1 MFESATPLLW
11 FAFFV
16 SMLFCVVRD
25 DYDGFG
31 CWTGK
36 RGKDVGQ
43 ESVVRM
49 MQNIVRPAPLDK
61 DNYGELS

>member
-1 MFESATPLLW
+1 
-11 FAFFV
+11 
-16 SMLFCVVRD
+16 MLFCVVRD

>member
-1 MFESATPLLW
+1 MIMMVL
-11 FAFFV
+11 
-16 SMLFCVVRD
+16 
-25 DYDGFG
+25 
-31 CWTGK
+31 
-36 RGKDVGQ
+36 DVGQ